1 MNLFLGDYIMSINTK
16 VRFVLL
22 SSAVALAAAT
32 APAFAGDAGTWQ
44 GDFYT
49 AAGGTPDAPAATYS
63 RQVMD
68 KQVEQSGETAAG
80 TWQGDFYTL
89 AGGTPEAPAATYSK
103 QVLDKIVVDSTPI
116 QLASLSSAPRY

>member
-16 VRFVLL
+16 VRLVLL

-68 KQVEQSGETAAG
+68 KTVEQNRETAAG
-80 TWQGDFYTL
+80 TWHGNFYTL

-103 QVLDKIVVDSTPI
+103 HVLDKIVTDGTPI
-116 QLASLSSAPRY
+116 QLASLTIVPRY

>member
-1 MNLFLGDYIMSINTK
+1 MSINTK
-16 VRFVLL
+16 VRLVLL

-68 KQVEQSGETAAG
+68 KTVEQNRETAAG
-80 TWQGDFYTL
+80 TWHGNFYTL

-103 QVLDKIVVDSTPI
+103 QVLDKIVTDGTPI
-116 QLASLSSAPRY
+116 QLASLTIVPRY

>member
-1 MNLFLGDYIMSINTK
+1 MNLFPGDYIMSINTK
-16 VRFVLL
+16 ARLVLF

-32 APAFAGDAGTWQ
+32 APAYAGDAGTWQ

-68 KQVEQSGETAAG
+68 KQVEQGGETAAG
-80 TWQGDFYTL
+80 TWQGNFYTL
-89 AGGTPEAPAATYSK
+89 AGGTPEAPAATYSR
-103 QVLDKIVVDSTPI
+103 QVLDNIVTDGTPI
-116 QLASLSSAPRY
+116 QLALLTSGPQY